1 MKNKKTKEEVMNEKA
16 LPIIQHATAI
26 HCIQFLSKNIAE
38 LSKTQPDATKRKG
51 MESDIECL
59 WYALEIINSYKSLFA
74 TPDERT
80 SKAVLDISF
89 KDAFEP
95 QSGYRMTRKL
105 IEYLAEI
112 VVETSSEFSDRRET
126 LEGHLNVLW
135 VTLEIMHTCRGF
147 FQDPDESSEK
157 LAA

>member
-16 LPIIQHATAI
+16 LPIIQYATAI
-26 HCIQFLSKNIAE
+26 HCIEFLSKNIAE
-38 LSKTQPDATKRKG
+38 YSKTQPEAKRKG
-51 MESDIECL
+51 IESDIECL

-80 SKAVLDISF
+80 MKAVLDISF
-89 KDAFEP
+89 KDSFEP
-95 QSGYRMTRKL
+95 QSGYRMTRAL

-112 VVETSSEFSDRRET
+112 VVEASSEFPDRRES

-135 VTLEIMHTCRGF
+135 VTLEIMHTCRVF
-147 FQDPDESSEK
+147 FKNPDETEEK

>member
-1 MKNKKTKEEVMNEKA
+1 MKNKKTEEEIMNEKA

-26 HCIQFLSKNIAE
+26 HSIEFLSKNIAE
-38 LSKTQPDATKRKG
+38 YSKTQPEAKRKSI
-51 MESDIECL
+51 ESDIECL

-80 SKAVLDISF
+80 MKAVLDISF

-95 QSGYRMTRKL
+95 QSGYRMTRTL

-112 VVETSSEFSDRRET
+112 VVEASSEFPDRRES

-135 VTLEIMHTCRGF
+135 VTLEIMNTCRVF
-147 FQDPDESSEK
+147 FKNPDETEEK

>member
-1 MKNKKTKEEVMNEKA
+1 MKNKKTKEEIMNEKA

-59 WYALEIINSYKSLFA
+59 WYLEIINSYKSLFA

-80 SKAVLDISF
+80 MKAALDISF
-89 KDAFEP
+89 KDSFEP
-95 QSGYRMTRKL
+95 QSGYRMTRAL

-112 VVETSSEFSDRRET
+112 VVEASSEFPDRRES

-135 VTLEIMHTCRGF
+135 VTLEIMHTCRVF
-147 FQDPDESSEK
+147 FKNPDETEEK

>member
-1 MKNKKTKEEVMNEKA
+1 MKNKKTKEEIMNEKA

-26 HCIQFLSKNIAE
+26 HCIEFLSKNIAE
-38 LSKTQPDATKRKG
+38 YSKTQPEAKRKDI
-51 MESDIECL
+51 ESDIECL

-80 SKAVLDISF
+80 MKAILDISF

-95 QSGYRMTRKL
+95 QSGYRMTRTL

-112 VVETSSEFSDRRET
+112 VVEASSEFPDRRES

-135 VTLEIMHTCRGF
+135 VTLEIMHTCRVF
-147 FQDPDESSEK
+147 FKNPDETEEK